1 MVFSFIVTIIFFGIF
16 NVSYTKIKNAYLALQ
31 YRRTIKI
38 EEEAKKKAKD
48 EEKEIEQNQD
58 EKNKN
63 EMTNNKNTWKI
74 EIPKINLVATI
85 EEGTTEQT
93 MNKYVGHFESTEKW
107 DGNVGLAAHNRRV
120 PCQLFF

>member
-38 EEEAKKKAKD
+38 EEAKQKAEG

-63 EMTNNKNTWKI
+63 EMTNNKNIWKV

-85 EEGTTEQT
+85 E
-93 MNKYVGHFESTEKW
+93 
-107 DGNVGLAAHNRRV
+107 
-120 PCQLFF
+120 